1 MPAGRPPKPL
11 EVKEGMGNPGKR
23 PMKTAP
29 ARVSGVPDM
38 PSTFKGAAKT
48 YWEWVVDLLG
58 QRGQLTLDSRASLV
72 ALCECYA
79 EREKLR
85 KHLERKGHFQNVKT
99 TAGDTVEKLRP
110 AVPAFQD
117 ADRRYRAWLVEFGL
131 TDASRGKVQVN
142 PARAPGAGK
151 PAAKPA
157 KDADP
162 AAAYDL
168 N

>member
-1 MPAGRPPKPL
+1 MPGPAPKPL
-11 EVKEGMGNPGKR
+11 EVKQGMGNPGKR
-23 PMKTAP
+23 AMKTAP
-29 ARVSGVPDM
+29 ARVDGVPDM
-38 PSTFKGAAKT
+38 PSTFKGAART
-48 YWEWVVDLLG
+48 CWEWVVDLLR
-58 QRGQLTLDSRASLV
+58 QRGQLTLDSRPSLV

-85 KHLERKGHFQNVKT
+85 KHIERKGHFQNITST
-99 TAGDTVEKLRP
+99 TGDKVEKLRP
-110 AVPAFQD
+110 AVPAYQD

-157 KDADP
+157 KNEDP
-162 AAAYDL
+162 ASAYGL